1 VAVLRLVMNMIK
13 AGTALCVPGNH
24 DAKLLRY
31 LRGSKVTVSH
41 GLDRTVSQLEQEPP
55 EFVAEVSAFLDS
67 LVSHYILDEDKL
79 VVAHAGLKAE
89 LQGRASGKVREF
101 CLYGETTDENDEF
114 GLPVR
119 INWAEEY
126 RGNALVVYGHSPIV
140 EAQSCNNTI
149 CIDTGCVFGNKLTA
163 YRYPEKELVDVP
175 ARQQYYAPVKPL
187 NPEREENAATGA
199 TVATANIPDI
209 ADVLGKRWIET
220 RFLRNIAI
228 TEESAAS
235 ALEIMSRFSADPRWL
250 IYLPPTMSPCGT
262 SKLPDYLEHPLEAFD
277 YFRKQGVEQVI
288 CERKHMGSRAVITL
302 CRNHE
307 VARARFGVDDG
318 SSGII
323 YTRTGRHFFYDASQG
338 RDPSEG
344 RATETALL
352 ERLRSTLDASGF
364 WEAFHTDWVCLD
376 TELMP
381 WSAKARELLVEQ
393 YAPVGR
399 AGRDGIASVLEALRN
414 ASGALQEQAAQPASA
429 IKPPASEPL
438 LAKSPA
444 FGLPAS
450 EPLASEP
457 QNANLAALLNAYT
470 QRAANL
476 ALYTEAYRRY
486 CWQVSSIDNYR
497 IAPFHI
503 LATEGKVWHN
513 ETHLEHLS
521 VIQRYMT
528 GAPIFTATEHL
539 VVDPN
544 DARSVAEGIDW
555 WQTLTTAGGEGMVVK
570 PLNFIARKAA
580 ELLQPAVKC
589 RGREYLRIIYGPEYT
604 DEQRLNRLR
613 ERSLGKKRR
622 LALAEFVL
630 GMEALERFVGKEPLH
645 RVHECVFGILALEN
659 EAVDPRL

>member
-1 VAVLRLVMNMIK
+1 
-13 AGTALCVPGNH
+13 
-24 DAKLLRY
+24 
-31 LRGSKVTVSH
+31 
-41 GLDRTVSQLEQEPP
+41 
-55 EFVAEVSAFLDS
+55 
-67 LVSHYILDEDKL
+67 
-79 VVAHAGLKAE
+79 
-89 LQGRASGKVREF
+89 
-101 CLYGETTDENDEF
+101 
-114 GLPVR
+114 
-119 INWAEEY
+119 
-126 RGNALVVYGHSPIV
+126 
-140 EAQSCNNTI
+140 
-149 CIDTGCVFGNKLTA
+149 
-163 YRYPEKELVDVP
+163 
-175 ARQQYYAPVKPL
+175 
-187 NPEREENAATGA
+187 
-199 TVATANIPDI
+199 
-209 ADVLGKRWIET
+209 
-220 RFLRNIAI
+220 
-228 TEESAAS
+228 
-235 ALEIMSRFSADPRWL
+235 MSRFSADPRWL

-288 CERKHMGSRAVITL
+288 CERKHMGSRAIITL

-307 VARARFGVDDG
+307 VARARFGVDDD

-323 YTRTGRHFFYDASQG
+323 YTRTGRHFFYDAPVERTPQE
-338 RDPSEG
+338 RDP

-352 ERLRSTLDASGF
+352 DRLRSTLDASGF

-393 YAPVGR
+393 YVPVGR
-399 AGRDGIASVLEALRN
+399 AGRDGIAAALEALRS
-414 ASGALQEQAAQPASA
+414 ASGAYAQRALQERAEQHAAA
-429 IKPPASEPL
+429 IELPASEPL
-438 LAKSPA
+438 AAKSPVS
-444 FGLPAS
+444 GLSAS

-457 QNANLAALLNAYT
+457 QNANIAALLNAYT
-470 QRAANL
+470 QRAENL

-486 CWQVSSIDNYR
+486 CWQVSSINNYR

-513 ETHLEHLS
+513 ETHLEHLG

-528 GAPIFTATEHL
+528 GDPIFTATEHL

-544 DARSVAEGIDW
+544 DERSVAEGIDW
-555 WQTLTTAGGEGMVVK
+555 WQNLTTAGGEGMVVK

-580 ELLQPAVKC
+580 ELLQPAIKC

-604 DEQRLNRLR
+604 DAQRLNRLR

-630 GMEALERFVGKEPLH
+630 GMEALERFVGREPLH